1 MKKSLKL
8 IALALVA
15 VLVLGVFAACSN
27 TETEEETT
35 AATDVVEEVIT
46 IGILQFGSHPSLD
59 NCYDGVIEALEASDL
74 NYEIDYQNGNFESA
88 TCDTIAKTMVASG
101 CDIIIPIA
109 TPAATAAYS
118 ACAEKEIPVI
128 FCAVSDPVAA
138 GLVESLE
145 EVSGHSTGTATVINF
160 DTQLDMIMALQPDV
174 ETIGVLYTTSESN
187 SVTDLARIEEAA
199 EERGLTIISSGVQAA
214 SDIPA
219 AAVALAAQVDCIN
232 NFADN
237 NVVNNLSVV
246 IEAATAAGIPVYG
259 SEVEQVEN
267 GCLAAEG
274 IDYVEVGRQTAYLA
288 IEVLGGTDVSDL
300 AVVVLD
306 DSTPAINLEVLEYFD
321 LELAQDYEDAELI
334 TATTE
339 EE

>member
-15 VLVLGVFAACSN
+15 VLVLGVFAACSS
-27 TETEEETT
+27 
-35 AATDVVEEVIT
+35 TDADTDTDTDEVIT
-46 IGILQFGSHPSLD
+46 IGILQYGSHESLE
-59 NCYDGVIEALEASDL
+59 NCYEGIIEALDASGI
-74 NYEIDYQNGNFESA
+74 NYEVDYQNGNFEST

-109 TPAATAAYS
+109 TPAATSAYS
-118 ACAEKEIPVI
+118 ACAEKEIPVV
-128 FCAVSDPVAA
+128 FCAVSDPVSA
-138 GLVESLE
+138 GLVDSLE
-145 EVSGHSTGTATVINF
+145 DVGAHATGTATVINF

-199 EERGLTIISSGVQAA
+199 AERGLTIISSAIQTA

-246 IEAATAAGIPVYG
+246 IDAATAAGIPVYG

-288 IEVLGGTDVSDL
+288 LEIIDGTAVSDL
-300 AVVVLD
+300 AVTVLE
-306 DSTPAINLEVLEYFD
+306 DSTPAINLDVLEQFELD
-321 LELAQDYEDAELI
+321 LPEAYEDAELI
-334 TATTE
+334 SAE
-339 EE
+339 

>member
-15 VLVLGVFAACSN
+15 VLVLGVFAACSS
-27 TETEEETT
+27 TDTDEDT
-35 AATDVVEEVIT
+35 TDVAEEVIT
-46 IGILQFGSHPSLD
+46 IGILQYGSHPSLD
-59 NCYDGVIEALEASDL
+59 NCYDGIIEALEASDL

-101 CDIIIPIA
+101 CDVIIPIA
-109 TPAATAAYS
+109 TPAATSAYS
-118 ACAEKEIPVI
+118 ACAEQEIPVI

-145 EVSGHSTGTATVINF
+145 EVGGHSTGTATVINF

-288 IEVLGGTDVSDL
+288 IEVLEGTAVSDL

-306 DSTPAINLEVLEYFD
+306 DSTPAINLEVLEYFG
-321 LELAQDYEDAELI
+321 LELPEAYEDAELI
-334 TATTE
+334 TETTE